1 MEFRGDVLSPS
12 RAVVGYNENMDR
24 TLTQHIEIRKN
35 RAGQD
40 RAFIAGTRVRVQ
52 DIYVDAEVLGKS
64 PEQIVAGLPHLTLA
78 QVHAALA
85 YYFDHRDQILDE
97 LRQDEQF
104 LAVIKKQTGPGPL
117 ETKLGNAG
125 SGDAVSSG

>member
-1 MEFRGDVLSPS
+1 
-12 RAVVGYNENMDR
+12 MDH

-40 RAFIAGTRVRVQ
+40 RAYIAGTRVRVQ
-52 DIYVDAEVLGKS
+52 DIYVDSEVLGKS
-64 PEQIVAGLPHLTLA
+64 PDEIVAALPHLSLA

-85 YYFDHRDQILDE
+85 YYFDHREEIIDQ

-104 LAVIKKQTGPGPL
+104 VALMKGRTGPGPL
-117 ETKLGNAG
+117 ETKLRDAHL
-125 SGDAVSSG
+125 GDAISSG